1 MIKVIKQWTS
11 KVILIALMLI
21 AIEVPPMAV
30 NFALRYSKTNQLI
43 VDGFMALFIGL
54 MLAII
59 WWDTGHMKLI
69 TN

>member
-30 NFALRYSKTNQLI
+30 NFALRYCGRIYGLI
-43 VDGFMALFIGL
+43 HRFNVSDYLVGTPDI
-54 MLAII
+54 
-59 WWDTGHMKLI
+59 
-69 TN
+69 